1 MNQTLP
7 DAAELKR
14 SHVVVTRGDLAD
26 HAGAAEP
33 EGDGAPNEATLRSL
47 YAESP
52 YTDLDLDAHPD
63 DLQGWNSY
71 ANVFRDVIEAVR
83 PRRIVE
89 VGVWK
94 GTASI
99 HMAKIVQ
106 ELGLRCEVICV
117 DTWLGSPEHFLA
129 DHDGARYQSLRLRNG
144 YPQLFYTFLANVVR
158 QGVRDNVVPLPCT
171 SESAAIILARLGLQ
185 ADVIHVD
192 AAHDYEAALRDFRAY
207 WSLLSPR
214 GVMIGDD
221 YIAKRSVTRAA
232 DEFAAEVKRP
242 LCGLF
247 PKFAIPRPG
256 DVELGIVT
264 R

>member
-1 MNQTLP
+1 VSQTIP

-14 SHVVVTRGDLAD
+14 SHFVVVEGDPVE
-26 HAGAAEP
+26 HPGAAGP
-33 EGDGAPNEATLRSL
+33 EGDGAPNESTLSRL
-47 YAESP
+47 YSESP
-52 YTDLDLDAHPD
+52 YAGLDLDAHPD

-71 ANVFRDVIEAVR
+71 VNVFRDTIEAVQ

-106 ELGLRCEVICV
+106 ELGLRCEIVCV

-129 DHDGARYQSLRLRNG
+129 DHGGERYRSLRLRNG

-158 QGVRDNVVPLPCT
+158 QGVSDYVVPLPCT
-171 SESAAIILARLGLQ
+171 SESAAVVLRKLGLQ
-185 ADVIHVD
+185 ADMVHID
-192 AAHDYEAALRDFRAY
+192 AAHEYEPALRDFHAY
-207 WSLLSPR
+207 WDLLSSR
-214 GVMIGDD
+214 GVLVGDD

-232 DEFAAEVKRP
+232 DEFAASVDRP
-242 LCGLF
+242 LCSLF
-247 PKFAIPRPG
+247 PKCVIARPVDVKFAVIDR
-256 DVELGIVT
+256 
-264 R
+264 